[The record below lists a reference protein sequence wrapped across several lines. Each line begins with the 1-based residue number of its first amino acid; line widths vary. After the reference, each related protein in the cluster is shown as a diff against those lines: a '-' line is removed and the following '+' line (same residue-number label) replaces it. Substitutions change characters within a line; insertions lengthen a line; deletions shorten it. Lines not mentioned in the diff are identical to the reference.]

1 METQDDSRLH
11 FLTYLCRYFFHRV
24 RALRVRRLIMMKS
37 KEASDNF
44 QKDKAEFYQR
54 NFLCRTR
61 LRRGVSV
68 SRPSGSRHG

>member
-11 FLTYLCRYFFHRV
+11 FLTYLLVMYRGPVFFSPTYV
-24 RALRVRRLIMMKS
+24 VRRLFMMKS

-54 NFLCRTR
+54 NFL
-61 LRRGVSV
+61 
-68 SRPSGSRHG
+68 

>member
-11 FLTYLCRYFFHRV
+11 FLTYLLVMYRDPVFFS
-24 RALRVRRLIMMKS
+24 LPLFMMMMKS

-54 NFLCRTR
+54 NFL
-61 LRRGVSV
+61 
-68 SRPSGSRHG
+68 

>member
-11 FLTYLCRYFFHRV
+11 FLTYLLVMYRDPVFFSPTYPCSQAVVHDE
-24 RALRVRRLIMMKS
+24 S

-54 NFLCRTR
+54 NFL
-61 LRRGVSV
+61 
-68 SRPSGSRHG
+68 